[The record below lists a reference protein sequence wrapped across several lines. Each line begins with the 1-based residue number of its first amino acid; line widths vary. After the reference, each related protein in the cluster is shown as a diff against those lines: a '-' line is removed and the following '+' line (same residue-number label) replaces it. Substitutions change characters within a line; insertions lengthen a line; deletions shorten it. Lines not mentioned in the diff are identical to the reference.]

1 MAPHGLGQLA
11 ALVISHISGRS
22 TDQTLHRK
30 LLHVLGHI
38 DTNQRTLIVKEE
50 LGQRLCQLGLTD
62 AGGSQEEEAAQRTVG
77 IGQARAAPADCRSN
91 RRHGFVLTNNAQVKL
106 ALKVL
111 ELVHLTLHHLGH
123 GYAGPRRNHLGNFIR
138 GNFLFQ
144 KSSVFLFGEKRFLS
158 FIILTLKLRNRA
170 VPKLRRARKISVA
183 RGSIHLR
190 TSVFHLRFKLLDFI
204 DGTAFVLPVC
214 FHAVKLFSRCGNFLT
229 QGLKTLL

>member
-30 LLHVLGHI
+30 LLHVLGHV

-62 AGGSQEEEAAQRTVG
+62 AGGPQEEETAQRTVG
-77 IGQARAAPADCRSN
+77 IGQPRAASADCRSN
-91 RRHGFVLTNNAQVKL
+91 RRHGFVLTNNAQMKL

-111 ELVHLTLHHLGH
+111 ELVHLALHHLGH
-123 GYAGPRRNHLGNFIR
+123 GHARPRRNHLGNLIR

-144 KSSVFLFGEKRFLS
+144 KSPVFLFGEKCFLG
-158 FIILTLKLRNRA
+158 FIVLTLKLRNCA
-170 VPKLRRARKISVA
+170 VAKLRRARKISVA

-190 TSVFHLRFKLLDFI
+190 TSVFHLRFKLLDLI
-204 DGTAFVLPVC
+204 DGAALVLPVC
-214 FHAVKLFSRCGNFLT
+214 FHAVKLFSRCGNFFA
-229 QGLKTLL
+229 QGRKTLL